1 VARAGRALKDTKPAK
16 TAQATRQLLPSG
28 QQISPGG
35 AASERAESLFCKAF
49 SVGMEVA
56 GKPSGKIPARLCDGK
71 EGSVMGIFGA
81 MTTAVSGLRSQ
92 AYALENIS
100 GNIANSQTTG
110 FKRVETSFVDLIPEL
125 PYRRELAG
133 SVSTYSRLTN
143 TIQGDLQSTG
153 VSTHMA
159 INGEGFFIVQER
171 TGYNNNRP
179 TFGGIDLY
187 TRRGDFTVDR
197 DGYLVNGAGFY
208 LRGSSIDPITGELR
222 GGGSGIIQISSDPL
236 PARPTTQIEYTANLP
251 SAPGTAAREAAN
263 GALLSDLL
271 GPPPAAPSAPNP
283 AFPAAYD
290 PRILTGSASPGPA
303 VVGSDSSRF
312 MSQSIEGGLV
322 PAYNAVGARID
333 VQLRWAKVAAT
344 NMPATATGTADIRG
358 AYTLG
363 AGNDG
368 NLTINGT
375 PIALVAADDAT
386 SILSKIN
393 AESTTTGVTAR
404 IDTSGQLVLTSEDTT
419 SDVVV
424 AGTGVTLTSLGI
436 TAGTNNP
443 VTGQDTWN
451 LFYAEDLSATGNQ
464 PAWRNVGVP
473 FTFNSSGVMT
483 NPASGVVNVSNLTVA
498 GNTIGNVRLNF
509 LGGSSGLTQYASA
522 DGRVGQATLQQDGYS
537 AGTLDSISVTG
548 DGRISGSYSNG
559 RVVPVA
565 QISVAQFNAD
575 NALKRRDG
583 GTYEQTLESGLPMI
597 GLGGATLIG
606 GNVEGSNTD
615 IAEEF
620 SKMIVT
626 QQAYSANTRVVTT
639 SQQMLSDVLNMVR

>member
-1 VARAGRALKDTKPAK
+1 
-16 TAQATRQLLPSG
+16 
-28 QQISPGG
+28 
-35 AASERAESLFCKAF
+35 
-49 SVGMEVA
+49 
-56 GKPSGKIPARLCDGK
+56 
-71 EGSVMGIFGA
+71 
-81 MTTAVSGLRSQ
+81 
-92 AYALENIS
+92 
-100 GNIANSQTTG
+100 
-110 FKRVETSFVDLIPEL
+110 
-125 PYRRELAG
+125 
-133 SVSTYSRLTN
+133 
-143 TIQGDLQSTG
+143 
-153 VSTHMA
+153 
-159 INGEGFFIVQER
+159 
-171 TGYNNNRP
+171 
-179 TFGGIDLY
+179 
-187 TRRGDFTVDR
+187 
-197 DGYLVNGAGFY
+197 
-208 LRGSSIDPITGELR
+208 
-222 GGGSGIIQISSDPL
+222 
-236 PARPTTQIEYTANLP
+236 
-251 SAPGTAAREAAN
+251 
-263 GALLSDLL
+263 
-271 GPPPAAPSAPNP
+271 
-283 AFPAAYD
+283 
-290 PRILTGSASPGPA
+290 
-303 VVGSDSSRF
+303 VVG
-312 MSQSIEGGLV
+312 
-322 PAYNAVGARID
+322 
-333 VQLRWAKVAAT
+333 
-344 NMPATATGTADIRG
+344 
-358 AYTLG
+358 
-363 AGNDG
+363 
-368 NLTINGT
+368 
-375 PIALVAADDAT
+375 
-386 SILSKIN
+386 
-393 AESTTTGVTAR
+393 
-404 IDTSGQLVLTSEDTT
+404 
-419 SDVVV
+419 
-424 AGTGVTLTSLGI
+424 GTGVTLTSLGI